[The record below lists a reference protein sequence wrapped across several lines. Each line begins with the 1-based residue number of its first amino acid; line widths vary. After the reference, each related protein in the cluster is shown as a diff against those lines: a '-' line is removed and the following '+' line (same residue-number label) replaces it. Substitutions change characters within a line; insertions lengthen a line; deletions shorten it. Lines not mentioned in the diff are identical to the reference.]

1 MNEENKRIENLF
13 FLSTVRDNLG
23 ENYNSTWFR
32 QTIDSSLSNLTI
44 TLGYD
49 CTYNLTDI
57 NKSRYDFRKFDLILI
72 VKKPIHNIHFGE
84 CNFKS
89 LTIKTEDSGR
99 VTDLVF
105 RRCHF
110 SENVEFDIICNSSI
124 SLYLNNHFKGDSLI
138 IKAKNDGTQSAVPVK
153 LDGSTFGAKDRK
165 FNLEIDT
172 NEYSESSLNF
182 SNFNCSE
189 LDLKI
194 GLKNLKFFTQNNNN
208 IKKLKIEGL
217 ITNKVMPDVEFSGL
231 NSIQYINFKNL
242 GNIKSFN
249 CIFNKIY
256 GEINFENVQSIT
268 YSSFENAKI
277 RGDIKGMRKINKEDF
292 SKEIDKIRGDQGNIS
307 RAKHNKIYL
316 KNSCLTYEVSSD
328 SNLKYE
334 VFSDSNFIGCKFEKF
349 YCKNILLGIQGYSSF
364 KDCIIGDIKFYQRDP
379 TPSNPEYVDLHIQS
393 SVINMI
399 EILPNQSKETVKI
412 NCSDNSKIGMDKRKV
427 LGNPV
432 GKSFSGLFIKN
443 CKKLTIT
450 NSEIFDC
457 ELVDCEFE
465 VINFE
470 SVKFVKQL
478 KIINT
483 KSTSHNVEF
492 RKLEFGDNISIE
504 SSGSFRAL
512 TKFCQDAG
520 YEDGTIF
527 FHKKELES
535 RHNFIKKNCDS
546 DSKVERFLLLFS
558 KLFSDYGNSL
568 FRPLRWIFCIFLMV
582 LILLVLGDFL
592 SKICVNNNHNPVY
605 KNLDMN
611 FRLSIRNAFFPF
623 HYALPK
629 NFVDEDYLKYLSW
642 LSSILS
648 FIHAVSSTI
657 IWAIWFF
664 MIRRRFRIG

>member
-13 FLSTVRDNLG
+13 FQSSNNG
-23 ENYNSTWFR
+23 NWFH

-49 CTYNLTDI
+49 CTFNLTDI
-57 NKSRYDFRKFDLILI
+57 NKSHYDFRKFDLILI
-72 VKKPIHNIHFGE
+72 VKKPIHNIHFGG

-89 LTIKTEDSGR
+89 LTIKTEDLGR

-208 IKKLKIEGL
+208 INQLKIEGL

-277 RGDIKGMRKINKEDF
+277 RGDIKGMRKINEKEL
-292 SKEIDKIRGDQGNIS
+292 SEEIDKIRDNQGNIS
-307 RAKHNKIYL
+307 RAEHNKIYL
-316 KNSCLTYEVSSD
+316 KNSCLTYEV
-328 SNLKYE
+328 
-334 VFSDSNFIGCKFEKF
+334 FSDSNFIGCVFEKF
-349 YCKNILLGIQGYSSF
+349 DCENILLGIQGY
-364 KDCIIGDIKFYQRDP
+364 
-379 TPSNPEYVDLHIQS
+379 
-393 SVINMI
+393 
-399 EILPNQSKETVKI
+399 
-412 NCSDNSKIGMDKRKV
+412 
-427 LGNPV
+427 
-432 GKSFSGLFIKN
+432 
-443 CKKLTIT
+443 
-450 NSEIFDC
+450 
-457 ELVDCEFE
+457 
-465 VINFE
+465 
-470 SVKFVKQL
+470 
-478 KIINT
+478 
-483 KSTSHNVEF
+483 
-492 RKLEFGDNISIE
+492 
-504 SSGSFRAL
+504 
-512 TKFCQDAG
+512 
-520 YEDGTIF
+520 
-527 FHKKELES
+527 
-535 RHNFIKKNCDS
+535 
-546 DSKVERFLLLFS
+546 
-558 KLFSDYGNSL
+558 
-568 FRPLRWIFCIFLMV
+568 
-582 LILLVLGDFL
+582 
-592 SKICVNNNHNPVY
+592 
-605 KNLDMN
+605 
-611 FRLSIRNAFFPF
+611 
-623 HYALPK
+623 
-629 NFVDEDYLKYLSW
+629 
-642 LSSILS
+642 
-648 FIHAVSSTI
+648 
-657 IWAIWFF
+657 
-664 MIRRRFRIG
+664 